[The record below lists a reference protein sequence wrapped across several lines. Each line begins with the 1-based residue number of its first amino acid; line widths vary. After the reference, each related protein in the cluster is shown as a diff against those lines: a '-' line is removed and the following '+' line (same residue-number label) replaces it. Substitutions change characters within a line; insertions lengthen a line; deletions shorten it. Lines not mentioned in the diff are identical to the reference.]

1 MAFTCNTIVANN
13 EVATSTIV
21 GADTGTVI
29 QDSKPNKDAQVRE
42 SEMDY
47 ELDISDDSVD
57 RNHIIVNDAILA
69 SKAEMEAKIAA
80 IETQHH
86 RATIEHWLAEA
97 RLNRDCDFSSLTA
110 MTDLH
115 AKMGNR

>member
-1 MAFTCNTIVANN
+1 MALTYSIIVANN

-29 QDSKPNKDAQVRE
+29 QDSKPNKDAQVWE

-47 ELDISDDSVD
+47 EFDISDDSVD

-69 SKAEMEAKIAA
+69 SKAKIEAKIAA
-80 IETQHH
+80 IETQRH

-97 RLNRDCDFSSLTA
+97 WLNRDRNFSSPTT